1 MIVRIVLFLLIAV
14 FLTVNAWAEKADREK
29 PMLIEADFATIDDKE
44 KVQVLEGNVIIT
56 KGTIRLEAARVR
68 IVEDQYGYQKGTAF
82 KYANRRAYFR
92 QKREG
97 VDEYIEGKAD
107 RIVYDGNYEVAELI
121 GNAWV
126 KSGKDEVKGAYI
138 RYNAMNETYFVNNGS
153 DEAQKSIRQNPKSAR
168 VRAIIQPRN
177 KTDKNNAKVDSKKKS
192 KGALP
197 KNQPILLKPAVE
209 LTPSESQTAQMP

>member
-1 MIVRIVLFLLIAV
+1 MIARLLFAFLIAV
-14 FLTVNAWAEKADREK
+14 FLTANLAFAEKADREK
-29 PMLIEADFATIDDKE
+29 PMVIEADTATVDDKE
-44 KVQVLEGNVIIT
+44 KVQVLQGNVIIT

-68 IVEDQYGYQKGTAF
+68 IVEDKYGYQKGTAF

-107 RIVYDGNYEVAELI
+107 RIVYDSNYEVAELI

-126 KSGKDEVKGAYI
+126 KSGQDEVKGAYI

-177 KTDKNNAKVDSKKKS
+177 KNESKASPSANTNNQV
-192 KGALP
+192 
-197 KNQPILLKPAVE
+197 LLKPATE
-209 LTPSESQTAQMP
+209 LTPAEELPLSESPTAESP

>member
-1 MIVRIVLFLLIAV
+1 MIARLFFAFFV
-14 FLTVNAWAEKADREK
+14 AAFLTANLAFAEKADREK
-29 PMLIEADFATIDDKE
+29 PMVIEADTATVDDKE
-44 KVQVLEGNVIIT
+44 KVQVLQGNVIIT

-68 IVEDQYGYQKGTAF
+68 IVEDKYGYQKGTAF

-107 RIVYDGNYEVAELI
+107 RIVYDSNYEVAELI

-126 KSGKDEVKGAYI
+126 KSGQDEVKGAYI

-153 DEAQKSIRQNPKSAR
+153 DEAQKSMLQNPKSAR
-168 VRAIIQPRN
+168 VQVIIQPRN
-177 KTDKNNAKVDSKKKS
+177 KNETKPAANPTKPAYSANNQV
-192 KGALP
+192 
-197 KNQPILLKPAVE
+197 LLKPASE
-209 LTPSESQTAQMP
+209 LTPAKSQTTETP

>member
-1 MIVRIVLFLLIAV
+1 MMRLFLSLLIAF
-14 FLTVNAWAEKADREK
+14 FLTANAFAEKADREK
-29 PMLIEADFATIDDKE
+29 PMLIEADAATVDDKE
-44 KVQVLEGNVIIT
+44 KVQILQGNVIIT
-56 KGTIRLEAARVR
+56 KGTIRLEASRVK

-82 KYANRRAYFR
+82 KYAHRRAYFR

-107 RIVYDGNYEVAELI
+107 RIEYDGNYEVAELI

-153 DEAQKSIRQNPKSAR
+153 DKASKIIRQNPQTAR
-168 VRAIIQPRN
+168 VRAIIQPRTKN
-177 KTDKNNAKVDSKKKS
+177 DKSNHAPSSDSS
-192 KGALP
+192 
-197 KNQPILLKPAVE
+197 ILLQPTTE
-209 LTPSESQTAQMP
+209 LYADNLQKSQ

>member
-1 MIVRIVLFLLIAV
+1 MIARLLFAFLIAA
-14 FLTVNAWAEKADREK
+14 FLTANLAFAEKADREK
-29 PMLIEADFATIDDKE
+29 PMVIEADTATVDDKE
-44 KVQVLEGNVIIT
+44 KVQVLQGNVIIT

-68 IVEDQYGYQKGTAF
+68 IVEDKYGYQKGTAF

-107 RIVYDGNYEVAELI
+107 RIVYDSNYEVAELI

-126 KSGKDEVKGAYI
+126 KSGQDEVKGAYI

-153 DEAQKSIRQNPKSAR
+153 DEAQKSMLQNPKSAR
-168 VRAIIQPRN
+168 VQVIIQPRN
-177 KTDKNNAKVDSKKKS
+177 KNETKPVANPTKPAYSANNQV
-192 KGALP
+192 
-197 KNQPILLKPAVE
+197 LLKPASE
-209 LTPSESQTAQMP
+209 LTPAKSQTTETP